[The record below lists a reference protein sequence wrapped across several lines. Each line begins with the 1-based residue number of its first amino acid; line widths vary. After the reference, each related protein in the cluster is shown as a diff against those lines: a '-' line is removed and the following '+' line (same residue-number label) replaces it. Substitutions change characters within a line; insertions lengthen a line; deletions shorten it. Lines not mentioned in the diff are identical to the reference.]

1 MIGLTALTCSP
12 SPVWQSGFTGSNL
25 VAVDSAWLVGW
36 DWLPWEQANSA
47 GPGLAGRGETGITGS
62 GETDFA
68 GRSGSGFNV
77 EVKPALLVAVD
88 PALLVGVKLALLG
101 ASW

>member
-1 MIGLTALTCSP
+1 MSGLTALTCSP
-12 SPVWQSGFTGSNL
+12 SPVWRSGFTGSNL

-68 GRSGSGFNV
+68 GRSGSGFNGRG
-77 EVKPALLVAVD
+77 ETSFAGCGGSSFA
-88 PALLVGVKLALLG
+88 GRG
-101 ASW
+101 QTGFTGS